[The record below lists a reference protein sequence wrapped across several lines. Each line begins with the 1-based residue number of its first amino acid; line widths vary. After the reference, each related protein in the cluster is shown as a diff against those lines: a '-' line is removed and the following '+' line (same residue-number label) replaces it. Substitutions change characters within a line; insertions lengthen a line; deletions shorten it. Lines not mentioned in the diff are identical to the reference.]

1 MDDRPGL
8 ASALHG
14 DPRECGS
21 MQINLATIEHH
32 ASEKLRRIESQPS
45 AAERLAA
52 LKKFLKIET
61 QRLHLRHRFG
71 VGGSEIVAAR
81 SLVVDLL
88 TRRIA
93 RSAVEERLGG
103 MVEVGNFA
111 IVALGGYG
119 RQELSPQSD
128 IDVLFLYQGRK
139 DADRAAKLSEAILYL
154 LWDAGF
160 SVGHSVRSLGE
171 CISIAKEDIISRN
184 SMIDARPLWGSS
196 DLFEMLAERLD
207 EEVFEKQKRT
217 LLDEQMVER
226 QARFNK
232 FGDAACLQEPNVK
245 ETAGGLRDLHELLW
259 MSRTAHG
266 TSSLKELAARGVLP
280 ERDAK
285 AIKAAYDFLL
295 HVRNEIH
302 FLTNR
307 KSDLLSL
314 DLQQQIARNLR
325 YEDTPE
331 QQASELFMRDYYL
344 HARRLHRLCESH
356 IQRAAAKQEKGQEK
370 KGWFSRM
377 RSSSRVAPAIGG
389 FVMRDGELDVP
400 RLNDAEEMLDGN
412 RMMLAFSYAQ
422 ATGANFSSALQE
434 SVQSSLPNV
443 NRTFRSS
450 PEAAQA
456 FLKMLRARGRVAAGL
471 RLMHD
476 LDFLGKFLPEFARV
490 TCLVQHDL
498 YHRYTVDEHTL
509 RTIEA
514 LDELSNSRSK
524 QLERYRGVFGQI
536 SDLAVLH
543 LGLLMHDI
551 GKGLGGGHTEK
562 GIEIAKRV
570 CARLQLDGQMADDVL
585 FLIRQHLL
593 MSHIA
598 QRRDL
603 SDEKVI
609 RDFAAE
615 VGTVGR
621 LNMLCL
627 LTYGDIHGVG
637 PGMWNEWK
645 DALLWELYTKARA
658 LLLPE
663 ERGESDVEP
672 LRARIARMLAS
683 EVDPDEVRKHF
694 KLLPEDYARF
704 TPPQVIIEHIRLIA
718 SLNSRQVKTG
728 WRVNTQ
734 TRCTD
739 LHLCARN
746 RRGLLAAVAGALTA
760 QGVNILSVHL
770 NTRADGF
777 AIDSFKVRDSAGEPI
792 NDPVRWEQID
802 SVIKRALGGEF
813 DVAAAVEK
821 RLHSQSTSKF
831 SSKRKL
837 LAAAPTRFNWDNQ
850 SSDKST
856 ILEVRTGDRLG
867 LAYKIA
873 STLTGLGLDIVF
885 AKVATEKHLALDIFY
900 ITNAAGEKLKDD
912 ELPPV
917 EEKLRQA
924 LGEKDKIEV

>member
-1 MDDRPGL
+1 
-8 ASALHG
+8 
-14 DPRECGS
+14 

-45 AAERLAA
+45 AAERLVA

-71 VGGSEIVAAR
+71 VSGSEIVAAR
-81 SLVVDLL
+81 SLLVDLL
-88 TRRIA
+88 IQRIA

-103 MVEVGNFA
+103 TVEVGNFA

-160 SVGHSVRSLGE
+160 SVGHCVRSLSE

-184 SMIDARPLWGSS
+184 SMIDARLLWGSS

-207 EEVFEKQKRT
+207 EEVFEKQKRAM
-217 LLDEQMVER
+217 LDEQMVER
-226 QARFNK
+226 QARYNK

-259 MSRTAHG
+259 SARVAHG
-266 TSSLKELAARGVLP
+266 TSSLKELTANGVLP

-285 AIKAAYDFLL
+285 AIGAAYDFLL
-295 HVRNEIH
+295 RVRNEIH

-325 YEDTPE
+325 YVDTPE

-344 HARRLHRLCESH
+344 HARRLHRLCEAH
-356 IQRAAAKQEKGQEK
+356 IQRAAAKQDKGQEK
-370 KGWFSRM
+370 KGWFSRV

-389 FVMRDGELDVP
+389 FVMRDGELDLADTNEVS
-400 RLNDAEEMLDGN
+400 DSILDGN

-422 ATGANFSSALQE
+422 ATGASFSSALQE
-434 SVQSSLPNV
+434 SVQSALPSV
-443 NRTFRSS
+443 NKTFRSS

-456 FLKMLRARGRVAAGL
+456 FLKMLRTKGRVVVGL

-476 LDFLGKFLPEFARV
+476 LDFLGKFLPEFARI

-514 LDELSNSRSK
+514 LDDLANSRSK
-524 QLERYRGVFGQI
+524 SLERYRNVFNQI
-536 SDLAVLH
+536 GDPGALH

-562 GIEIAKRV
+562 GIDIAKRV
-570 CARLQLDGQMADDVL
+570 CARLQLEEQMTEQVL
-585 FLIRQHLL
+585 FLIQQHLL

-609 RDFAAE
+609 RDFAAQI
-615 VGTVGR
+615 GTLDR

-645 DALLWELYTKARA
+645 DALLWELYIKARA
-658 LLLPE
+658 VLMPE
-663 ERGESDVEP
+663 EKDENDSEP
-672 LRARIARMLAS
+672 LRGRIARMLAS
-683 EVDPDEVRKHF
+683 EVDQDEVRKHF

-704 TPPQVIIEHIRLIA
+704 TPPQIIIEHIRLIA

-746 RRGLLAAVAGALTA
+746 RRGLFAAVAGALTA

-802 SVIKRALGGEF
+802 TVVKHALSGEF
-813 DVAAAVEK
+813 DVGAAVEK
-821 RLHSQSTSKF
+821 RLRAQSSPKF
-831 SSKRKL
+831 SSRRKAL
-837 LAAAPTRFNWDNQ
+837 INTPTRFNWDNQ

-873 STLTGLGLDIVF
+873 STLTALDLDIVF
-885 AKVATEKHLALDIFY
+885 AKVATEKNLALDIFY
-900 ITNAAGEKLKDD
+900 ITDATSEKLKDE
-912 ELPPV
+912 ELPAI
-917 EEKLRQA
+917 EGKLRQA
-924 LGEKDKIEV
+924 LGEKDKIEA

>member
-1 MDDRPGL
+1 
-8 ASALHG
+8 
-14 DPRECGS
+14 
-21 MQINLATIEHH
+21 
-32 ASEKLRRIESQPS
+32 
-45 AAERLAA
+45 
-52 LKKFLKIET
+52 
-61 QRLHLRHRFG
+61 
-71 VGGSEIVAAR
+71 
-81 SLVVDLL
+81 
-88 TRRIA
+88 
-93 RSAVEERLGG
+93 
-103 MVEVGNFA
+103 
-111 IVALGGYG
+111 
-119 RQELSPQSD
+119 LS
-128 IDVLFLYQGRK
+128 
-139 DADRAAKLSEAILYL
+139 
-154 LWDAGF
+154 
-160 SVGHSVRSLGE
+160 E

-184 SMIDARPLWGSS
+184 SMIDARLLWGSS

-207 EEVFEKQKRT
+207 EEVFEKQKRAM
-217 LLDEQMVER
+217 LDEQMVER
-226 QARFNK
+226 QARYNK

-259 MSRTAHG
+259 SARVAHG
-266 TSSLKELAARGVLP
+266 TSSLKELTANGVLP

-285 AIKAAYDFLL
+285 AIGAAYDFLL
-295 HVRNEIH
+295 RVRNEIH

-325 YEDTPE
+325 YVDTPE

-344 HARRLHRLCESH
+344 HARRLHRLCEAH
-356 IQRAAAKQEKGQEK
+356 IQRAAAKQDKGQEK
-370 KGWFSRM
+370 KGWFSRV

-389 FVMRDGELDVP
+389 FVMRDGELDLADTNEVS
-400 RLNDAEEMLDGN
+400 DSILDGN

-422 ATGANFSSALQE
+422 ATGASFSSALQE
-434 SVQSSLPNV
+434 SVQSALPSV
-443 NRTFRSS
+443 NKTFRSS

-456 FLKMLRARGRVAAGL
+456 FLKMLRTKGRVVVGL

-476 LDFLGKFLPEFARV
+476 LDFLGKFLPEFARI

-514 LDELSNSRSK
+514 LDDLANSRSK
-524 QLERYRGVFGQI
+524 SLERYRNVFNQI
-536 SDLAVLH
+536 GDPGALH

-562 GIEIAKRV
+562 GIDIAKRV
-570 CARLQLDGQMADDVL
+570 CARLQLEEQMTEQVL
-585 FLIRQHLL
+585 FLIQQHLL

-609 RDFAAE
+609 RDFAAQI
-615 VGTVGR
+615 GTLDR

-645 DALLWELYTKARA
+645 DALLWELYIKARA
-658 LLLPE
+658 VLMPE
-663 ERGESDVEP
+663 EKDENDSEP
-672 LRARIARMLAS
+672 LRGRIARMLAS
-683 EVDPDEVRKHF
+683 EVDQDEVRKHF

-704 TPPQVIIEHIRLIA
+704 TPPQIIIEHIRLIA

-746 RRGLLAAVAGALTA
+746 RRGLFAAVAGALTA

-802 SVIKRALGGEF
+802 TVVKHALSGEF
-813 DVAAAVEK
+813 DVGAAVEK
-821 RLHSQSTSKF
+821 RLRAQSSPKF
-831 SSKRKL
+831 SSRRKAL
-837 LAAAPTRFNWDNQ
+837 INTPTRFNWDNQ

-873 STLTGLGLDIVF
+873 STLTALDLDIVF
-885 AKVATEKHLALDIFY
+885 AKVATEKNLALDIFY
-900 ITNAAGEKLKDD
+900 ITDATSEKLKDE
-912 ELPPV
+912 ELPAI
-917 EEKLRQA
+917 EGKLRQA
-924 LGEKDKIEV
+924 LGEKDKIEA

>member
-1 MDDRPGL
+1 
-8 ASALHG
+8 
-14 DPRECGS
+14 

-32 ASEKLRRIESQPS
+32 ASEKLRRIENQPGS
-45 AAERLAA
+45 AERLLA

-71 VGGSEIVAAR
+71 ISGSEIVAAR

-88 TRRIA
+88 IQRIA

-103 MVEVGNFA
+103 AVEVGNFA

-160 SVGHSVRSLGE
+160 SVGHSVRSLSE
-171 CISIAKEDIISRN
+171 CVSIAKEDIISRN
-184 SMIDARPLWGSS
+184 SMIDARLLWGSQ
-196 DLFEMLAERLD
+196 DLFEMLIERLD
-207 EEVFEKQKRT
+207 EEVFEKQKRV

-226 QARFNK
+226 QARYNK

-245 ETAGGLRDLHELLW
+245 ETAGGLRDLHELMW
-259 MSRTAHG
+259 ASRVAHG
-266 TSSLKELAARGVLP
+266 KSSLKELAEIGALP

-285 AIKAAYDFLL
+285 AIGAAYDFLL
-295 HVRNEIH
+295 RVRNEIH

-314 DLQQQIARNLR
+314 DLQQQVARNLR
-325 YEDTPE
+325 YADTPE
-331 QQASELFMRDYYL
+331 QQASELFMHDYYL
-344 HARRLHRLCESH
+344 HARRLHRLCETH
-356 IQRAAAKQEKGQEK
+356 LQRAAAKQDKAQEK
-370 KGWFSRM
+370 RGWFSRS
-377 RSSSRVAPAIGG
+377 RSSARIAPAIGG
-389 FVMRDGELDVP
+389 FVMRDGELDVA
-400 RLNDAEEMLDGN
+400 DANESLDGN
-412 RMMLAFSYAQ
+412 RMMMAFSYAQ
-422 ATGANFSSALQE
+422 ATGANLSSTLQE
-434 SVQSSLPNV
+434 SMQSGLPGV
-443 NRTFRSS
+443 NKTFRSS

-456 FLKMLRARGRVAAGL
+456 FLKMLRVKGRVAAGL
-471 RLMHD
+471 RLMHE
-476 LDFLGKFLPEFARV
+476 LDFLGKFLPEFGRV

-509 RTIEA
+509 RTVEA
-514 LDELSNSRSK
+514 LDDLANSRSK
-524 QLERYRGVFGQI
+524 TLERYRGVSNQVWQAG
-536 SDLAVLH
+536 DPATLH

-562 GIEIAKRV
+562 GIEIARRV
-570 CARLQLDGQMADDVL
+570 CARLQLEDQMTQQVL
-585 FLIRQHLL
+585 FLIEKHLL

-609 RDFAAE
+609 SDFAAQ
-615 VGTVGR
+615 VGTVEN

-627 LTYGDIHGVG
+627 LTYGDINGVG
-637 PGMWNEWK
+637 PAVWNEWK
-645 DALLWELYTKARA
+645 DALLWELYIKARA
-658 LLLPE
+658 VLLPE
-663 ERGESDVEP
+663 EEGGSDVEP

-683 EVDPDEVRKHF
+683 EVDQDEVRRHF
-694 KLLPEDYARF
+694 KLLPDDYGRF
-704 TPPQVIIEHIRLIA
+704 VPPQVIIEHIRLIA
-718 SLNSRQVKTG
+718 SLNSRQVKTS

-746 RRGLLAAVAGALTA
+746 RRGLFAAVTGTLTA

-770 NTRADGF
+770 NTRADGY
-777 AIDSFKVRDSAGEPI
+777 AVDSFKVRDAAGEPI
-792 NDPVRWEQID
+792 TDPARWEQID
-802 SVIKRALGGEF
+802 NELKLTLGSEI

-821 RLHSQSTSKF
+821 RLRSQTPSKF
-831 SSKRKL
+831 SSKRKM
-837 LAAAPTRFNWDNQ
+837 LAAAPTRFNWDN
-850 SSDKST
+850 SSSNKST
-856 ILEVRTGDRLG
+856 ILEVRTGDRPG

-873 STLTGLGLDIVF
+873 STLTALNLDIVF
-885 AKVATEKHLALDIFY
+885 AKVATEKYLALDIFY
-900 ITNAAGEKLKDD
+900 VTNAAGEKLQDD
-912 ELPPV
+912 ELPSV
-917 EEKLRQA
+917 EEALRRA
-924 LGEKDKIEV
+924 LGEKDKTQV